1 MILLLVSSTSQ
12 GYQTVEIVWKDS
24 QNGQIMVRGMGV
36 TLSVDQILT
45 SAHVVRDD
53 RLVYEVGWVIYQVSD
68 RDMTGD
74 RAVLSQTQGAK
85 IQTQIPRLQQIQK
98 WDPIFTEVSRSGSI
112 VRIAGKV
119 INPSGSV
126 TGYDMAGRV
135 VTLSGIVL
143 TDLDLQPG
151 DSGAPIFT
159 TQWEIVD
166 VVHVR

>member
-1 MILLLVSSTSQ
+1 MILLLVSCTSQ
-12 GYQTVEIVWKDS
+12 GYQTVEIVWKES

-36 TLSVDQILT
+36 RLSDDSILT

-68 RDMTGD
+68 RDMTWD

-98 WDPIFTEVSRSGSI
+98 WDQVFTEVSRSGSI
-112 VRIAGKV
+112 VRMTGKV
-119 INPSGSV
+119 VDPVWSV
-126 TGYDMAGRV
+126 TGYDISGRV

-143 TDLDLQPG
+143 TDIDLQPG